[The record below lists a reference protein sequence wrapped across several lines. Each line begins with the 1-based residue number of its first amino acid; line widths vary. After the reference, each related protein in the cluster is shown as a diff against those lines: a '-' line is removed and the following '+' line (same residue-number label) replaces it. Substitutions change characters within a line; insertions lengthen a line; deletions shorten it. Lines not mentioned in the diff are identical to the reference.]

1 MKVWPKK
8 QEPLAVGRGVARAAV
23 EGASREELLR
33 EVLHQLSAGEHAQ
46 RFGVW
51 LEGPQ
56 LLDGEGPISFRGLV
70 QDRSGEATPAE
81 WGRLSPEATLPQ
93 ELLLGGK
100 TVEQHLGNH
109 GEAAFIGPLV
119 GMYRAIWVP
128 VARKQRLRGVLLA
141 ATARKSG
148 PWPRALL
155 ESLAAELAL
164 AVELEEEQGIALQR
178 HADTFLTRRVLS
190 AIGGNIPADV
200 ILSNL
205 VENCTASSGPA
216 QGPGAVFAVIG
227 ELQPALPE
235 KIPTQDIQFAWRSGH
250 EAWTRAVECEPLA
263 AIWRRALEARRVIGS
278 DPQVSWAKGEVG
290 RILAIPLEIPGE
302 VAGVLVVGLRP
313 AAASLALLERFELH
327 AALAAAALDKRK
339 RHAESERSAAWHKA
353 LLESGTEAAI
363 LLDPQGGIAALSR
376 GARELLGEPPQQEEP
391 GGRNPLARE
400 RLAQLF
406 RPRDQ
411 EIMESWS
418 RQISGKPRNIS
429 LVPVAPP
436 EAELNNGVRVRLKL
450 MMPPAGGLTA
460 VLLDPLAAHAAADR
474 PPSRAETKLHSVL
487 EWLEEGVV
495 LFDAE
500 NNIEV
505 MNTRFA
511 QIAGLAPGE
520 SASISNWESLAARL
534 AGQVSDPENFR
545 DRWREQSR
553 GIDGGV
559 REELHLAR
567 PSPHVLE
574 RVARPVLDPA
584 GGRLGRV
591 EIYRDL
597 TARRIFQSKLLQ
609 TEKLAALGQMVTGV
623 AHELSNP
630 LTTILGY
637 AQRLLL
643 RESSTGRAEDAAK
656 ILQEAERAS
665 TILRQLLLTARET
678 PPERRTLA
686 LNQVVLR
693 TMELQRFSLAAEK
706 IRIELNL
713 DPALPVVR
721 GDAGQLQ
728 QVLMNLLG
736 NSRQAI
742 EQHGQGGTI
751 RVRTGRAGDRA
762 VLLEVSDDG
771 PGIPPGILA
780 RIFDPFFTTKA
791 AGVGTGL
798 GLSIV
803 LSIVRE
809 HGGKVNV
816 TSQPGSGAVFSI
828 EIPAAASEESLPAE
842 RRRPAAAENSP
853 RVLQTV
859 SSGPAENPGLLV
871 PVARHADRKGV
882 RILVVEDEPT
892 VARLIADVLE
902 DEGFHVD
909 VLLDGR
915 EALSR
920 AARQPYELV
929 ICDMKM
935 PGLDGQHFYNTLL
948 RTENPLRHKFLFV
961 TGDVIAPQTHEY
973 LERNRVPH
981 LAKPFRVEELTEKVA
996 LVLNSQPPAHP
1007 GVMLADKKNAA
1018 RNG

>member
-1 MKVWPKK
+1 MRVWAKK
-8 QEPLAVGRGVARAAV
+8 EMPVITGRGVARAAV
-23 EGASREELLR
+23 EGASREELIR
-33 EVLHQLSAGEHAQ
+33 EALHQLSPGEHAQ

-51 LEGPQ
+51 LECAHLAETGGPAT
-56 LLDGEGPISFRGLV
+56 FRGSV
-70 QDRSGEATPAE
+70 QDGAGEATPAE

-100 TVEQHLGNH
+100 SVEQDLGNS
-109 GEAAFIGPLV
+109 GQSALIGPLV
-119 GMYRAIWVP
+119 GMRRALWVP
-128 VARKQRLRGVLLA
+128 VTRKQRLRGVLLA
-141 ATARKSG
+141 ATARKNGALSQV
-148 PWPRALL
+148 LL

-164 AVELEEEQGIALQR
+164 AVELEEEQSIAQER
-178 HADTFLTRRVLS
+178 HADTYLTRRVL
-190 AIGGNIPADV
+190 AAVGGSIPADV
-200 ILSNL
+200 ILANL
-205 VENCTASSGPA
+205 VENCMDSDANTKGPA
-216 QGPGAVFAVIG
+216 AVFAVIG
-227 ELQPALPE
+227 ELHAQLGE
-235 KIPTQDIQFAWRSGH
+235 KAATEEVHFQWRSGD
-250 EAWTRAVECEPLA
+250 EAWTRAVESEPLA
-263 AIWRRALEARRVIGS
+263 AVWRKALEGRRVVGS
-278 DPQVSWAKGEVG
+278 DAQVSWAKGELG
-290 RILAIPLEIPGE
+290 RIVAIPLEIPGE

-313 AAASLALLERFELH
+313 GAASLALLERFELR
-327 AALAAAALDKRK
+327 AVLAAMALAKRK
-339 RHAESERSAAWHKA
+339 RHADTERRAAWHKA
-353 LLESGTEAAI
+353 LLESDAQAAVF
-363 LLDPQGGIAALSR
+363 LDTQGGIAELSR
-376 GARELLGEPPQQEEP
+376 GAQELLGQRAEQEEP
-391 GGRNPLARE
+391 GERNPQARE
-400 RLAQLF
+400 RFAHLF
-406 RPRDQ
+406 RARDQ
-411 EIMESWS
+411 ENIETWS
-418 RQISGKPRNIS
+418 RQIWGGAPNAHS
-429 LVPVAPP
+429 LPADPP
-436 EAELNNGVRVRLKL
+436 EAELCNGVRVTMKL
-450 MMPPAGGLTA
+450 TMPAGGDLTV
-460 VLLDPLAAHAAADR
+460 VLLEPVTAHGAADQV
-474 PPSRAETKLHSVL
+474 PSRAETKLHSVL

-511 QIAGLAPGE
+511 QIAGLAPEE
-520 SASISNWESLAARL
+520 STKITTWEALVSRL
-534 AGQVSDPENFR
+534 AEQASDAETFR
-545 DRWREQSR
+545 ERWREQSR
-553 GIDGGV
+553 GIEGGV

-567 PSPHVLE
+567 PSPRVLE
-574 RVARPVLDPA
+574 RVARPVLDA
-584 GGRLGRV
+584 VGGRLGRV

-630 LTTILGY
+630 LTSILGY

-643 RESSTGRAEDAAK
+643 REGSLGRAEEAAK
-656 ILQEAERAS
+656 ILQEAERAG

-713 DPALPVVR
+713 DPALPFVR

-736 NSRQAI
+736 NARQAI
-742 EQHGQGGTI
+742 EQQGHGGTI
-751 RVRTGRAGDRA
+751 RITTGRAGDRG

-771 PGIPPGILA
+771 PGVPQAILA

-798 GLSIV
+798 GLAIV

-809 HGGKVNV
+809 YGGRVNV
-816 TSQPGSGAVFSI
+816 SSPPDGGAVFSI
-828 EIPAAASEESLPAE
+828 EL
-842 RRRPAAAENSP
+842 PAAAENTLPAKRSRP
-853 RVLQTV
+853 ATAKTAARAAHTAA
-859 SSGPAENPGLLV
+859 SGPAENPALLV
-871 PVARHADRKGV
+871 PAARPADRKGTRV
-882 RILVVEDEPT
+882 LVVEDEPT

-915 EALSR
+915 EALAR
-920 AARQPYELV
+920 AAREPYELV

-935 PGLDGQHFYNTLL
+935 PGLDGQHFYNTLV
-948 RTENPLRHKFLFV
+948 RTENPLREKFLFV
-961 TGDVIAPQTHEY
+961 TGDVIAPQTHEF

-981 LAKPFRVEELTEKVA
+981 LAKPFRVEELTENVRRVLHCHA
-996 LVLNSQPPAHP
+996 QVRTPLV
-1007 GVMLADKKNAA
+1007 LADKKNAA